1 MTPTTHRAVARRGR
15 NKFGAQRCELDGI
28 TFASK
33 AERNYYALLKVREK
47 AGEVSNVELQP
58 VYELSVNGQLVGT
71 YRPDFRFYD
80 ARDKRVRVVD
90 VKGVR
95 TREFNRTVRL
105 MRAIHKV
112 EVEVVK

>member
-1 MTPTTHRAVARRGR
+1 MTALVRSPKR
-15 NKFGAQRCELDGI
+15 NKFGAKPTTLDGI

-33 AERNYYALLKVREK
+33 REAAFYAELKLREK
-47 AGEVSNVELQP
+47 AGEVASVELQP
-58 VYELSVNGQLVGT
+58 VYALTINGSLIGT
-71 YRPDFRFYD
+71 YKPDFRFWD
-80 ARDKRVRVVD
+80 AREGRTRVVD

-112 EVEVVK
+112 EIEVVK